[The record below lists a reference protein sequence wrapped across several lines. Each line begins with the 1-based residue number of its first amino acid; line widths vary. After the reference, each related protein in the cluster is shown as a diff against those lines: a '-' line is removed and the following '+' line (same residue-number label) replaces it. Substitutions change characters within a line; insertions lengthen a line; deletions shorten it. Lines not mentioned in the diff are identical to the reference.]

1 MLSQGGTD
9 SQLLTIAYTYH
20 SLMRCVRKF
29 QGGALSSLLVR
40 SSVHTWVEY
49 LDISMTGVPH
59 AATKD
64 DIYEGFLIPKGV
76 HASAKSY

>member
-9 SQLLTIAYTYH
+9 SQLLTIAHTYH
-20 SLMRCVRKF
+20 SLMPCVRKF
-29 QGGALSSLLVR
+29 QGGDLSSLSVR
-40 SSVHTWVEY
+40 SSVHIWAEH
-49 LDISMTGVPH
+49 LDICMTGVPH

-76 HASAKSY
+76 HPLA